1 MESHRLKM
9 ILDDM
14 KVIRAFI
21 HENGLNEVFKKPTAC
36 ADECWAHLNNIEIAC
51 DEQSDESLTWKEFT
65 NKK

>member
-21 HENGLNEVFKKPTAC
+21 HANGLEEVFKQPTEC
-36 ADECWAHLNNIEIAC
+36 ADECWTHLNNIEIAC
-51 DEQSDESLTWKEFT
+51 DEQSDECLTWKLFT
-65 NKK
+65 K